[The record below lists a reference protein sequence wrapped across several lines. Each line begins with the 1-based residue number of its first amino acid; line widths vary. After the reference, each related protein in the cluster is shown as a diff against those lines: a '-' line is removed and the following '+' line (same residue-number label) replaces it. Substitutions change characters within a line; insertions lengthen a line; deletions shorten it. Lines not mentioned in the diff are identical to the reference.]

1 MSNSSG
7 GVSGSSETV
16 LTDIENN
23 SLWSDFALC
32 NFAEPFYAETATF
45 HTKEI

>member
-1 MSNSSG
+1 MRWKKTPDYNR

-23 SLWSDFALC
+23 SF
-32 NFAEPFYAETATF
+32 
-45 HTKEI
+45 